1 MFFKSHSFNK
11 YYKVTSSNLKTQ
23 QETILYFWNIGV
35 RSAKDIHKATQ
46 IPMRTIYNNLK
57 KLDKFGSVDRKK
69 GAGRPKKITPNV
81 ARYIGQKIRHDSTI
95 SLRSMKN

>member
-1 MFFKSHSFNK
+1 M
-11 YYKVTSSNLKTQ
+11 TSSNLKTQ
-23 QETILYFWNIGV
+23 QETILRFWNIGV

-46 IPMRTIYNNLK
+46 TLMRTIYNNLK
-57 KLDKFGSVDRKK
+57 KLDKFDRKK

-95 SLRSMKN
+95 SLRFMKN